1 MYMWISTPATYDQT
15 GAVDYRDAVDT
26 AKADY
31 KRLILRAG
39 ILLLSTIISSTKGV
53 VT

>member
-1 MYMWISTPATYDQT
+1 MWIFISATYDQT

-39 ILLLSTIISSTKGV
+39 ITLPSTIRSRTKGV